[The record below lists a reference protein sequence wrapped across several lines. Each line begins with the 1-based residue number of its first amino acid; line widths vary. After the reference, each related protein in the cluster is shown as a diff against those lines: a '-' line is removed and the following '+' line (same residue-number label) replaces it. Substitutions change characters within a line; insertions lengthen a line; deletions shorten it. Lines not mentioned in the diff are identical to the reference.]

1 MSRTV
6 LDEPA
11 SPCFPFA
18 PRIHSDPI
26 GFGSSDIIEALSSPE
41 DGIKKNLTIDMKDLV
56 GDAVGNM
63 SISPSYRDLVL
74 AARNGLFIIDLKAP
88 SDVPRFLS
96 QGGTWDVADVQ
107 WNPHPARAEYIIST
121 SSEKLLIWNLCLTGK
136 SAIQHVLHSHY
147 RAITDI
153 NWHTLD
159 PDIVV
164 STGIDSWL
172 WAWDLRT
179 PQKPIMGLCT
189 FNAGGTQVKW
199 NRLDGNILASSHL
212 NEVLIWDRRKG
223 SMPVK
228 NIKAHSAKIYG
239 IDWAHNSSRELVT
252 CSLDKTI
259 KLWDVDSSPIGTR
272 RSEDITMTPPGGSV
286 YEPYS
291 TIHTSY
297 PVWRARDLPVGHGLL
312 SLPQRGGD
320 APELWAHSTE
330 MPYDSIP
337 VESFEGHTDVVKE
350 FVWRR
355 GGRDWGDF
363 QLITWSKDKTLRFW
377 PIDQDVL
384 ERAGQP
390 PDKDMPTRS
399 QGYGDNR
406 FSFRTPPETS
416 HSRPALSAPV
426 GQRGILAEVRAMHFA
441 GRPPNPVLLPLR
453 GARDASQQIHQ
464 LPELEPEQTPTVTA
478 ISVPLRQGGTMT
490 RGNRS
495 ARMDALTWLSS
506 FRVGERARD
515 GSSGTGSGGE
525 SGSASRI
532 GSRSRPPSRDANSAT
547 LPTFRKRSDSRG
559 HWDDDCEGQSLQ
571 EEITSVVN
579 RLQQESS
586 RIKLEKHDLV
596 KKRACTLGLN
606 GPWGE
611 SSSVFVRVT
620 FAFPKDYP
628 HTLHPGGTPTV
639 DLERSPLI
647 SIRNRAF
654 MLRRLRM
661 LRETRRPCLE
671 ACLRFLLYGNEDGR
685 QRQTAHIDY
694 DSSSDDETTSVLR
707 SKREAIIAP
716 LHSDKNIAEPVTS
729 QGVFGPNGQLVCFSR
744 APPRIV
750 RNPLHELTSSPSA
763 SRPVP
768 ADSIPRLFQS
778 PALISDAVRRLAR
791 ASHDPRVSS
800 GDAQRREVGDNI
812 LHIMTNLLLFSRL
825 KQRRPSEQSR
835 QLDDIPASY
844 SLLPPHAMAV
854 FVRDEA
860 AVTDLGQDLAAEYVF
875 DAATPSDV
883 CNKNADVARRYNRKD
898 REDFFV
904 SLGLLLS
911 SYNEVSPRAWGANA
925 LACSFIKQMYGKFAQ
940 ERNVQML
947 AMLAII
953 LLKMHV
959 PITPTREKPPP
970 QDIIHHP
977 PMIRQQLSDG
987 YYTPRSWKDG
997 SSQPRS
1003 PTWVHP
1009 ASSPATNF
1017 PSVSLSSMSSRGS
1030 WSSLF
1035 NTNNVRQLIGSGID
1049 TARDSGHAELPT
1061 HEEDPAGIPVPGNR
1075 RRKVSDVDSPTR
1087 LRPTKSDSPQR
1098 HAPALRLLPDVARMP
1113 GTLSPLAPQGVRPT
1127 FSQVARAKQVTVH
1140 KSIEVKDLQSELQQE
1155 RESDPE
1161 LYSFVSSEQLM
1172 THVLVYAEILFRWK
1186 LLHKRIELLKAVDP
1200 FLRPPSD
1207 PSFDLDH
1214 SQLGVSFLCKQ
1225 CGEPTSSR
1233 TQSTCSECGARRGM
1247 PRCSVCRLPVK
1258 GLSFHCLGCRHVS
1271 HLSCWRSRQ
1280 STAYTTGCSCRRR
1293 AISQL

>member
-1 MSRTV
+1 
-6 LDEPA
+6 
-11 SPCFPFA
+11 
-18 PRIHSDPI
+18 
-26 GFGSSDIIEALSSPE
+26 
-41 DGIKKNLTIDMKDLV
+41 
-56 GDAVGNM
+56 
-63 SISPSYRDLVL
+63 
-74 AARNGLFIIDLKAP
+74 
-88 SDVPRFLS
+88 
-96 QGGTWDVADVQ
+96 
-107 WNPHPARAEYIIST
+107 
-121 SSEKLLIWNLCLTGK
+121 
-136 SAIQHVLHSHY
+136 
-147 RAITDI
+147 
-153 NWHTLD
+153 
-159 PDIVV
+159 
-164 STGIDSWL
+164 
-172 WAWDLRT
+172 
-179 PQKPIMGLCT
+179 MGLST
-189 FNAGGTQVKW
+189 FNGRSTCKW

-223 SMPVK
+223 TFGK
-228 NIKAHSAKIYG
+228 NLR

-252 CSLDKTI
+252 CSLDMTI
-259 KLWDVDSSPIGTR
+259 KLWDIDSSPIELGGTR
-272 RSEDITMTPPGGSV
+272 SI
-286 YEPYS
+286 YEPHS

-297 PVWRARDLPVGHGLL
+297 PVWRARDLPIGHGLL

-320 APELWAHSTE
+320 APELWAYSTA
-330 MPYDSIP
+330 IP
-337 VESFEGHTDVVKE
+337 HASNLVEAFEGHTDVVKE

-384 ERAGQP
+384 ERVGQSP
-390 PDKDMPTRS
+390 NKDMPTRS

-416 HSRPALSAPV
+416 HTRPALSAPV

-464 LPELEPEQTPTVTA
+464 LPESEPEQTPTVTA
-478 ISVPLRQGGTMT
+478 ISVPQRQGGMT
-490 RGNRS
+490 Q
-495 ARMDALTWLSS
+495 
-506 FRVGERARD
+506 RARD

-532 GSRSRPPSRDANSAT
+532 GSRSRPPSRDANSVI
-547 LPTFRKRSDSRG
+547 LPVVFRKRSDSRG
-559 HWDDDCEGQSLQ
+559 HWDDESDGQSLHD
-571 EEITSVVN
+571 EITSVVT
-579 RLQQESS
+579 RLQQESP

-596 KKRACTLGLN
+596 KKRTCTVGLN

-628 HTLHPGGTPTV
+628 HSLHPEGTPTV

-671 ACLRFLLYGNEDGR
+671 ACLRFLLYGNEDER
-685 QRQTAHIDY
+685 QRRTAHIDY
-694 DSSSDDETTSVLR
+694 DSSSDDETTSVMR
-707 SKREAIIAP
+707 SKREDIIAP

-750 RNPLHELTSSPSA
+750 RNPLHELTSSPSS
-763 SRPVP
+763 SRPAP

-800 GDAQRREVGDNI
+800 GDGQRREVGDNI

-844 SLLPPHAMAV
+844 SLLPTHAMTV

-860 AVTDLGQDLAAEYVF
+860 SITDLGQDLAAEYVF
-875 DAATPSDV
+875 DAATPSEL

-904 SLGLLLS
+904 SFGLLLS
-911 SYNEVSPRAWGANA
+911 SYNELSPRAWGANA

-959 PITPTREKPPP
+959 PIAPPREKPL

-997 SSQPRS
+997 PSQPRS
-1003 PTWVHP
+1003 PTWGHP

-1049 TARDSGHAELPT
+1049 SARDNGHSELPT
-1061 HEEDPAGIPVPGNR
+1061 REEDPAGIPVPGNR
-1075 RRKVSDVDSPTR
+1075 RRKFSDVDSPTR
-1087 LRPTKSDSPQR
+1087 LRPAKSDSPQR
-1098 HAPALRLLPDVARMP
+1098 HTPALRLLPDVGAPRMP
-1113 GTLSPLAPQGVRPT
+1113 GSLSPLAP
-1127 FSQVARAKQVTVH
+1127 QVARAKQVTMH
-1140 KSIEVKDLQSELQQE
+1140 KTIEVKDSQRELQQE
-1155 RESDPE
+1155 LESDPE

-1172 THVLVYAEILFRWK
+1172 THVLVYAEVLFRWK

-1207 PSFDLDH
+1207 PSFNLDH
-1214 SQLGVSFLCKQ
+1214 SRLGVSFLCTQ

-1233 TQSTCSECGARRGM
+1233 TQSVCSACGARRGM

-1258 GLSFHCLGCRHVS
+1258 GLSFHCLGCRR
-1271 HLSCWRSRQ
+1271 SCQ
-1280 STAYTTGCSCRRR
+1280 SATYTTGCSCRRR
-1293 AISQL
+1293 AISQF

>member
-1 MSRTV
+1 
-6 LDEPA
+6 
-11 SPCFPFA
+11 
-18 PRIHSDPI
+18 
-26 GFGSSDIIEALSSPE
+26 
-41 DGIKKNLTIDMKDLV
+41 MKDLV

-179 PQKPIMGLCT
+179 PQKPIMGLST

-239 IDWAHNSSRELVT
+239 IDWAHNSSRELLT

-259 KLWDVDSSPIGTR
+259 KLWDVDSSPTGLEGTR
-272 RSEDITMTPPGGSV
+272 RSDDIASTLPGGSIC
-286 YEPYS
+286 EPFS

-297 PVWRARDLPVGHGLL
+297 PVWRARDLPFGDGLL
-312 SLPQRGGD
+312 SLPQRGGE
-320 APELWAHSTE
+320 APELWTHNTE
-330 MPYDSIP
+330 MAHTSIP
-337 VESFEGHTDVVKE
+337 VETFEGHTDVVKE

-355 GGRDWGDF
+355 GGREWGDF

-390 PDKDMPTRS
+390 PDKDMPPRS

-416 HSRPALSAPV
+416 HTKPALSAPV
-426 GQRGILAEVRAMHFA
+426 GQRGILAEVRAIHFA
-441 GRPPNPVLLPLR
+441 GRLPNPVLLPPR
-453 GARDASQQIHQ
+453 GARDASQPIHQ
-464 LPELEPEQTPTVTA
+464 LPESEPEQTPTVTA
-478 ISVPLRQGGTMT
+478 ISVPPRQGGTMT

-495 ARMDALTWLSS
+495 ARMDSLAWLSS
-506 FRVGERARD
+506 FRVGDRARD
-515 GSSGTGSGGE
+515 GSSGTGSGAE

-547 LPTFRKRSDSRG
+547 LPVVFRKRSDSHGR
-559 HWDDDCEGQSLQ
+559 WDDESEGQSLQ
-571 EEITSVVN
+571 DEITSVVT

-586 RIKLEKHDLV
+586 RIKLEKHDLE
-596 KKRACTLGLN
+596 KKRTCTLGLN

-628 HTLHPGGTPTV
+628 HSLHPGGTPTV

-671 ACLRFLLYGNEDGR
+671 ACLRFLLYGNEDER

-694 DSSSDDETTSVLR
+694 DSSSDEETTSLPR
-707 SKREAIIAP
+707 SKRTAIIAP

-750 RNPLHELTSSPSA
+750 RNPLHELSSSPSA

-791 ASHDPRVSS
+791 ASHDSRVSGS
-800 GDAQRREVGDNI
+800 DAQRRENGDNI

-835 QLDDIPASY
+835 QLDDIPANY
-844 SLLPPHAMAV
+844 SLLPTHAMTV

-860 AVTDLGQDLAAEYVF
+860 SVTDLGQELAAEYVF
-875 DAATPSDV
+875 DAATPSEV
-883 CNKNADVARRYNRKD
+883 CNKNADVAHKYNRRD

-911 SYNEVSPRAWGANA
+911 SYNELSPKAWGANA

-940 ERNVQML
+940 EKNIQML
-947 AMLAII
+947 AMLAIV
-953 LLKMHV
+953 LLKMHL
-959 PITPTREKPPP
+959 PIAPREKHPA
-970 QDIIHHP
+970 QDITLRP

-987 YYTPRSWKDG
+987 YFTPRSWKEG
-997 SSQPRS
+997 SQPRS
-1003 PTWVHP
+1003 PTWVHS
-1009 ASSPATNF
+1009 ASSPAAGF

-1035 NTNNVRQLIGSGID
+1035 GTSNMRQLIGSGAD
-1049 TARDSGHAELPT
+1049 TARDNNGHAELQLPT

-1075 RRKVSDVDSPTR
+1075 RRKFSDVDSPR
-1087 LRPTKSDSPQR
+1087 IRHAKSDSPQR
-1098 HAPALRLLPDVARMP
+1098 RTPALRLPDVVAARIP
-1113 GTLSPLAPQGVRPT
+1113 GLASPLAAQGPRPT
-1127 FSQVARAKQVTVH
+1127 FSQVAKAKHATVH
-1140 KSIEVKDLQSELQQE
+1140 KSIEVKDSQRELQQDS
-1155 RESDPE
+1155 ESNPE
-1161 LYSFVSSEQLM
+1161 LCSFVSSEQLL
-1172 THVLVYAEILFRWK
+1172 THVLAYAEVLFRWK

-1207 PSFDLDH
+1207 PSFNLDH
-1214 SQLGVSFLCKQ
+1214 SQLGVSFLCTQ
-1225 CGEPTSSR
+1225 CGEPTTSR
-1233 TQSTCSECGARRGM
+1233 TQSTCSGCGARRGM
-1247 PRCSVCRLPVK
+1247 PRCSVCRLPMLTSLP

-1280 STAYTTGCSCRRR
+1280 SAAYTTGCSC
-1293 AISQL
+1293 